1 MALKAMWSGV
11 LEVNT
16 LFDVHV
22 SVCKATE
29 EYRGRGPL
37 RELCSCCQ
45 KPFKRQLV
53 CEAGRVRLTEEMR
66 ERGEIENTTETV
78 KGVEGDGDDYVVI
91 DGDKLDAIAQAGTS
105 DSMAVEA
112 MIDLGDVA
120 RERGDGLYYLR
131 ANANV
136 KKSEQAVEVLC
147 AVLAR
152 EQQAIITRWAPRGRE
167 LLVAIYPKDGALLMQ
182 SLMYE
187 PQVRAPQDAY
197 LIGEEGVSEAEI
209 EVATRVLSELPSV
222 FDFAA
227 PRDEAV
233 LARQEAIQAARNDE
247 PIAKRQAVTSTGA
260 APDLM
265 AALLAA
271 TQGSPVVRATRGAGA
286 QAASN
291 GAVPVGEGDQ

>member
-29 EYRGRGPL
+29 EYRGRDLL
-37 RELCSCCQ
+37 RELCACCQ

-66 ERGEIENTTETV
+66 ERREIENTTETV

-91 DGDKLDAIAQAGTS
+91 DDYKLDEIAQAGTS
-105 DSMAVEA
+105 ASMAVEA
-112 MIDLGDVA
+112 IIDLGDVP
-120 RERGDGLYYLR
+120 RERGNGLYYLR

-152 EQQAIITRWAPRGRE
+152 DQKAIITKWAPRGRE

-187 PQVRAPQDAY
+187 PQVRAPDERC
-197 LIGEEGVSEAEI
+197 LIGEDGVSQAEI

-227 PRDEAV
+227 ARDEAV
-233 LARQEAIQAARNDE
+233 LARQEAIHGARNNE
-247 PIAKRQAVTSTGA
+247 PIAKKQEVTSTGA

-271 TQGSPVVRATRGAGA
+271 TQGSPVVKARRGAGA

>member
-22 SVCKATE
+22 SVCRATE
-29 EYRGRGPL
+29 EYRGRDPL

-66 ERGEIENTTETV
+66 TSRETDNTTEMV
-78 KGVEGDGDDYVVI
+78 KGVEGDGEDYVVL
-91 DGDKLDAIAQAGTS
+91 DDDKLDAIAQAGTS
-105 DSMAVEA
+105 EGIAVEA
-112 MIDLGDVA
+112 IIDLSAVP
-120 RERGDGLYYLR
+120 RERGNGLYYLR
-131 ANANV
+131 ANAKV

-152 EQQAIITRWAPRGRE
+152 EQKAIITRWAPRGRE

-197 LIGEEGVSEAEI
+197 LIGEEGVSDAEI
-209 EVATRVLSELPSV
+209 EVTTRVLSELPIV

-227 PRDEAV
+227 ARDEAA
-233 LARQEAIQAARNDE
+233 LARQDAIQAARNNE

-271 TQGSPVVRATRGAGA
+271 TQGSPVVKARRGAGT